1 MMQKKWWVV
10 FMGNY
15 TYFDLL
21 AQFGIGGAHPGG
33 FLLTKEL
40 LSEEPINS
48 QSKIL
53 DVGCGT
59 GQTSA
64 YLYNQF
70 RADIIGL
77 DINPVMIE
85 KAKNRFLSQNLP
97 IELIHGS
104 VEEIPANDSTFD
116 FVLSESVLAFVGK
129 ENALREINRVL
140 KKGGRL
146 IANEM
151 TINFTPSKQEEAEIK
166 DFYGLDT
173 LFLEENWRSLL
184 QEVGFKDIV
193 IKSGKK
199 SLIGDQQVPE
209 FNFSGNF
216 EPELFGVLNKH
227 AEIIIKYEEF
237 LSYRIITCTKN

>member
-1 MMQKKWWVV
+1 
-10 FMGNY
+10 MGNY

-33 FLLTKEL
+33 FLLTQEL
-40 LSEEPINS
+40 LSEEQINN

-70 RADIIGL
+70 KAEITGL
-77 DINPVMIE
+77 DINPIMLE
-85 KAKNRFLSQNLP
+85 KAKNRFLSQELP
-97 IELIHGS
+97 VELIQGS
-104 VEEIPANDSTFD
+104 VEKIPVEASTFD
-116 FVLSESVLAFVGK
+116 FVLSESVLAFVEK
-129 ENALREINRVL
+129 KNALKEISRVL
-140 KKGGRL
+140 KSGGRL

-151 TINFTPSKQEEAEIK
+151 TINSIPNKQEELEIK
-166 DFYGLDT
+166 EFYGLDT
-173 LFLEENWRSLL
+173 LLLEEDWRSLL
-184 QEVGFKDIV
+184 EEVGFKDIV

-199 SLIGDQQVPE
+199 PLIGDQQVPE
-209 FNFSGNF
+209 FNFSSNF